1 MNLIGDGV
9 HNLIDGMLIGA
20 SYTVSIPIGIA
31 TTLAVILHEIA
42 IYLNNIWSWNYGF
55 VGLVRI
61 DIKYG
66 ECD

>member
-1 MNLIGDGV
+1 
-9 HNLIDGMLIGA
+9 MLIGA

-55 VGLVRI
+55 AGLVRI